1 MQHGLSVDDTVDE
14 WVAFMENQQSPEI
27 TEDVVYK
34 FESKV
39 CMNVCNYIFS
49 LPVWHEALLQYWYSV
64 YSGGG
69 GMQVNIWVLVCM

>member
-14 WVAFMENQQSPEI
+14 WIAFMENQQIPEI

-39 CMNVCNYIFS
+39 HTKCVT
-49 LPVWHEALLQYWYSV
+49 LSV
-64 YSGGG
+64 
-69 GMQVNIWVLVCM
+69 